1 MVDPQRISRTV
12 EPALSASPTRDPTV
26 AIAFGGGGARGYAHI
41 HIMEVMDEMG
51 IRPVEIA
58 GSSIGSVMGA
68 AMASGISG
76 AEIRDYTMSLVG
88 NRADVISRFWQTRP
102 SRLTDIVE
110 GGLRFGQFRVDRILK
125 AFLPEGIGPRFEDL
139 KIPLSVIAT
148 DYYAHRQC
156 VLTSGDLYSAMAASA
171 AIPAV
176 FRPVERDGRILIDGG
191 IVNPVPY
198 DCLVG
203 RADIV
208 IGVDVVGAPAGD
220 ETRAPTTVES
230 LYGATQLMMQTIMAL
245 KLTIAPPD
253 IFIRPPVSK
262 FRVLDFMRAGQILD
276 ATATIRDEF
285 KYKLDGAIAAWRAE
299 VR

>member
-1 MVDPQRISRTV
+1 MAETSASV
-12 EPALSASPTRDPTV
+12 ETPPVASGSPTRDPTV

-41 HIMEVMDEMG
+41 HVIEALDEMG
-51 IRPVEIA
+51 IRPVMIS

-76 AEIRDYTMSLVG
+76 AAIRDYTLSLAS
-88 NRADVISRFWQTRP
+88 NRADVIARFWQTRP

-110 GGLRFGQFRVDRILK
+110 GGLRIGQFRVDRILK
-125 AFLPEGIGPRFEDL
+125 AFLPDGIGPTFEDL
-139 KIPLSVIAT
+139 QVPMSIIAT
-148 DYYAHRQC
+148 DYYGCRQC
-156 VLTSGDLYSAMAASA
+156 EISSGDIFSAMAASS

-203 RADIV
+203 KADII
-208 IGVDVVGAPAGD
+208 IGIDVVGSPDGD
-220 ETRAPTTVES
+220 SAKAPTTVES

-245 KLTIAPPD
+245 KLTISPPD
-253 IFIRPPVSK
+253 IFIRPPVSR
-262 FRVLDFMRAGQILD
+262 FRVLDFMRARQILD
-276 ATATIRDEF
+276 ATESVRDDF

-299 VR
+299 TR